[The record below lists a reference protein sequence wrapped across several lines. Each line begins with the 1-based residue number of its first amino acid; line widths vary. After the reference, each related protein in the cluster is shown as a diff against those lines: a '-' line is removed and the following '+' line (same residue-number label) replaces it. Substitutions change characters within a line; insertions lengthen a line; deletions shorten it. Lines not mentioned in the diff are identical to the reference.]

1 MATQSK
7 RDYYEVLGI
16 SRTATDT
23 EIKSSYRKLALQ
35 FHPDR
40 NPNNPEAE
48 EKFKE
53 CSEAYSVLSD
63 SDKRAAYD
71 RFGHAAVGGAGGGAG
86 GFETV
91 DFSEIF
97 GEMFGFGDMFGQQG
111 GRGRSR
117 TRAQRGSD
125 LREDLTLN
133 FEEAAF
139 GTERTIKYRRRE
151 TCEDCKGSGAAPG
164 KAATQ
169 CRQCAGRG
177 QVRFQQGFFSVSRT
191 CPACQGMGTIIESPC
206 KRCHGEGNV
215 LREHTL
221 EVKIPAGVEDGT
233 RILFNGH
240 GDAGLQGGP
249 AGDAYIVLH
258 VKEHSIFERDG
269 NDLHCA
275 VPISFAQAA
284 LGAEIRI
291 PTLEGEANLKVPE
304 GTQTGTTFRLRHKG
318 MPILN
323 HNGRGDLYVEV
334 KVQTPSKLNK
344 QQRELMQQLGM
355 TFSVENKPER
365 RSLLSKVK
373 DIFG

>member
-1 MATQSK
+1 LATQSK

-16 SRTATDT
+16 SRTASDV

-40 NPNNPEAE
+40 NPDNPDAE

-71 RFGHAAVGGAGGGAG
+71 RFGHAAVGGSGGGGG

-111 GRGRSR
+111 AGGRRR

-125 LREDLTLN
+125 LREDLTLT

-139 GTERTIKYRRRE
+139 GTERTLKYRRRE
-151 TCEDCKGSGAAPG
+151 ICEDCKGSGAAAG
-164 KAATQ
+164 KSATQ

-177 QVRFQQGFFSVSRT
+177 QVRFQQGFFSISRT

-240 GDAGLQGGP
+240 GDAGIQGGP
-249 AGDAYIVLH
+249 AGDTYIVLH
-258 VKEHSIFERDG
+258 VKDHPVFEREG
-269 NDLHCA
+269 NDLYCA

-304 GTQTGTTFRLRHKG
+304 GTQTSTTFRLRHKG

-323 HNGRGDLYVEV
+323 ASGRGDLYVEV

-344 QQRELMQQLGM
+344 QQRELMQQLSA